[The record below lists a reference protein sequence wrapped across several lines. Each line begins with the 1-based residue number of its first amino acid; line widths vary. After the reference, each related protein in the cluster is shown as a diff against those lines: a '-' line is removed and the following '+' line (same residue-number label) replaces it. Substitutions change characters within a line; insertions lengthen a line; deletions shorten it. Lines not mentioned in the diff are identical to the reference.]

1 MDMQMVKYL
10 ADLSKLEFSEE
21 KLEETAGQMTDIIGL
36 MDTVK
41 EIDVTYDAYKDNH
54 DVFLPELRAD
64 SVVPSMATD
73 MIVSNAVS
81 SDNCFVVPKVV
92 E

>member
-10 ADLSKLEFSEE
+10 ADLSKLEFSDE

-41 EIDVTYDAYKDNH
+41 EIDVTYDAVKDNH
-54 DVFLPELRAD
+54 NMFLPDLRED
-64 SVVPSMATD
+64 SVMPSMATD
-73 MIVSNAVS
+73 RIVSNAVS
-81 SDNCFVVPKVV
+81 SNNCFVVPKVV

>member
-10 ADLSKLEFSEE
+10 ADLSKLEFSDE
-21 KLEETAGQMTDIIGL
+21 KLEETAAQMTDIIGL

-54 DVFLPELRAD
+54 DVFLPELRTD
-64 SVVPSMATD
+64 SVVPSMETD
-73 MIVSNAVS
+73 RITSNAVS
-81 SDNCFVVPKVV
+81 SNNCFVVPKVV

>member
-10 ADLSKLEFSEE
+10 ADLSKLEFSEQ
-21 KLEETAGQMTDIIGL
+21 KLEETAGQMTDIINL

-54 DVFLPELRAD
+54 DVFLPELRCD

-73 MIVSNAVS
+73 KIVSNAVS